1 MDALW
6 RDLRAGARALARSP
20 GFTAVAIISL
30 ALGIGVNSA
39 VFSIV
44 YSTVVDILPWKD
56 PERIVVVYETR
67 RSEGEIRQFVSSAK
81 YVDWKDQVRSY
92 DGGLV
97 ATSQIRLNLT
107 DGDDLVVVNVGETT
121 ANAFSSLGLRM
132 QLGRGFHPSETEL
145 RAGRVAIL
153 SHQLWQRR
161 YESDPQI
168 VGSSIEIDGQPV
180 PVVGVLGES
189 EWFPFPDSELVT
201 PLVLDPADLSRTDH
215 KLWVW
220 GRLAPDVSL
229 EEARSEMA
237 VIAQRLSDHYGESDV
252 GWSTRVDPAGDA
264 LMDRSSRSA
273 LILMMGAVS
282 LVLLIAC
289 ANVANMQLARGAART
304 KEFAIRGALGGSRT
318 QIARQLLAES
328 LVLALLAL
336 PFALLVTRWVLDF
349 AVSVIPPAG
358 AYMETYMQLD
368 ASVLLFAALV
378 SLATV
383 LLFGLSP
390 AITAARTDVHAS
402 LKHGGDRGSSATRG
416 HVVRSTLVVGQIAL
430 ALCLLLSSGLL
441 IQRFVTFQSSDPG
454 FRSDHLLV
462 TALALPD
469 ERYPEAPHWRSFQAD
484 LRSRLEAMPGVEG
497 TAFASSA
504 PSGFGGGAAEAF
516 AIRGRPPASKD
527 EMPTALWTGAG
538 LGYFDVLGIRLLEGR
553 RFDETDRG
561 SGVSVA
567 IINRT
572 LATRYFGGE
581 SPLGQWV
588 VFSDGQER
596 EIVGVVSDV
605 VQWSLASAIMPHLYE
620 PAAQRPSADT
630 SIIVRTSVDPLS
642 LAPALRREVRGIDP
656 LLPVLDVES
665 MEQRLR
671 SSLWP
676 QRFFLSLMTLLAGVA
691 LVLASVGIYGLM
703 SYSTS
708 RRTVEFGIRSA
719 LGADQKTVALLVI
732 RQAAVLALLGI
743 SSGLLLG
750 LGMGRLMASFLYGLE
765 PFDPIAFASISLF
778 MAALA
783 LLASAVPALRATR
796 ADPILALQAE

>member
-1 MDALW
+1 MDGWW

-30 ALGIGVNSA
+30 AVGIGVNSA

-44 YSTVVDILPWKD
+44 YSTVVEILPWEE
-56 PERIVVVYETR
+56 PERVVVVYETR
-67 RSEGEIRQFVSSAK
+67 RSEGELRQGVASAK
-81 YVDWKDQVRSY
+81 YVDWRDQVRSY
-92 DGGLV
+92 EGGLM
-97 ATSQIRLNLT
+97 ATSQTRLNLT
-107 DGDDLVVVNVGETT
+107 DGEDLEVVNVGRTT
-121 ANAFSSLGLRM
+121 ANAFSGLGIRM

-145 RAGRVAIL
+145 GAGRVAIL
-153 SHQLWQRR
+153 SHVLWQKR
-161 YESDPQI
+161 YESDPEI
-168 VGSSIEIDGQPV
+168 VGRSIEIDGQPV
-180 PVVGVLGES
+180 PVVGVLAES

-201 PLVLDPADLSRTDH
+201 PLVLDPAKLSRTDH
-215 KLWVW
+215 ELWVW

-229 EEARSEMA
+229 EEARTEMA
-237 VIAQRLSDHYGESDV
+237 LIAQRLTDHYGESDV
-252 GWSTRVDPAGDA
+252 GWTTRVDPAADV
-264 LMDRSSRSA
+264 LMDSSSRSA

-318 QIARQLLAES
+318 QIARQLLIES

-349 AVSVIPPAG
+349 ARSIIPPAG
-358 AYMETYMQLD
+358 AYMVEFMQLD

-390 AITAARTDVHAS
+390 AISAARTDVHAS

-416 HVVRSTLVVGQIAL
+416 HLVRSTLVVAQIAL

-441 IQRFVTFQSSDPG
+441 IQRFNTLQSSDPG
-454 FRSDHLLV
+454 FQTDNLLV
-462 TALALPD
+462 TALTLPP
-469 ERYPEAPHWRSFQAD
+469 ERYPEAPHWKSFEAE
-484 LRSRLEAMPGVEG
+484 LRSRLEAMPGVES
-497 TAFASSA
+497 TAFASST
-504 PSGFGGGAAEAF
+504 PFGFGAVEAF
-516 AIRGRPPASKD
+516 AIRGDPTSNEDR
-527 EMPTALWTGAG
+527 PTAMLGSVS

-553 RFDETDRG
+553 TFAGTDRAG
-561 SGVSVA
+561 GVPVT
-567 IINRT
+567 IINQT
-572 LATRYFGGE
+572 LAKRYFGGE
-581 SPLGQWV
+581 SPLGKWL
-588 VFSDGQER
+588 VFADGQER
-596 EIVGVVSDV
+596 EVVGVVSDV
-605 VQWSLASAIMPHLYE
+605 VQWSLASAILPHLYE
-620 PAAQRPSADT
+620 PADQRPRAD
-630 SIIVRTSVDPLS
+630 SSVFVRTNVDPLS

-656 LLPVLDVES
+656 LLAVFDVGS
-665 MEQRLR
+665 MEQRR
-671 SSLWP
+671 TSSLWP
-676 QRFFLSLMTLLAGVA
+676 QRFFLSLMTLLAVVA

-719 LGADQKTVALLVI
+719 LGADQRAVALLVV
-732 RQAAVLALLGI
+732 RQAAVLASAGI
-743 SSGLLLG
+743 SLGLLLG

-765 PFDPIAFASISLF
+765 PSDPLTFGSISLF